1 MNEERKWDRNTMVDR
16 RNSFFSED
24 YVIGI
29 LMELS
34 SDQEFV
40 KISHPENGELWV
52 SPRKGRYI
60 SKVTDAGVFFQAQ
73 RSLFSV
79 TVMQE
84 KFPPVLDVRRM
95 EDLLWEAALQAS
107 QGRLIDGLRK
117 YDVVQFARWPN
128 LTRVPLTPNA
138 MRICALLSRFPSG
151 IFLSQV
157 ILNIEEAEINSVCSA
172 AQVIGIVKL
181 LNRKFEIDSEE
192 IAIAESK
199 KQTVIASNEGKFF
212 DRLFAKLSSL

>member
-1 MNEERKWDRNTMVDR
+1 MSEEKKWDRNTMIDR
-16 RNSFFSED
+16 RNSFFPED
-24 YVIGI
+24 YAIGI

-34 SDQEFV
+34 SEHEFV

-52 SPRKGRYI
+52 SPKQARYI
-60 SKVTDAGVFFQAQ
+60 SKISNAEVFFKAP
-73 RSLFSV
+73 RSSFSV
-79 TVMQE
+79 TVMKE
-84 KFPPVLDVRRM
+84 KFPPVIDVRRM
-95 EDLLWEAALQAS
+95 EDLLWEAALLAS

-128 LTRVPLTPNA
+128 LTRAPLTPNV

-157 ILNIEEAEINSVCSA
+157 ILNVEEAEINSVCSA

-192 IAIAESK
+192 VAMAELK

-212 DRLFAKLSSL
+212 ARLFAKLSSL